1 MQIALELRGGREFK
15 SRRVRHKIM
24 GDIIM
29 KRLWKVNLGKYGE
42 YESIA
47 RDSSV
52 VTIDFHIN
60 RDIKDYDSREK
71 LIELM
76 REIFPDAKDKRRSN
90 FAAQINQFIN
100 KIEIGD
106 LVVCPF
112 STTKTISIGEVV
124 SNYICDPT
132 TKKPTRK
139 VKWLKQ
145 ELSRDTFKQ
154 DLLYSIGA
162 FMTVCEIKRNS
173 ALERVE
179 NVAKGNLDT
188 GDGVQP
194 DLSDTSIEESS
205 EENFD
210 LELIARDQ
218 IERKIA
224 SGFSGHDFTRLV
236 NAILE
241 AQGYSTFVSPPGPD
255 KGVDILAGSGEL
267 GLENP
272 KIVVQVKS
280 GSVAIDQQTIQA
292 LLGSV
297 HDQKAD
303 YGLVV
308 CWGGMT
314 SAVRARERELYFKVR
329 FWDRATLVDN
339 LLEVYDALPESIK
352 VELPLK
358 KVWMAVDEDQ
368 VA

>member
-1 MQIALELRGGREFK
+1 MRIALELRGGREFK

-29 KRLWKVNLGKYGE
+29 KKLWKVTLGKNGE

-47 RDSSV
+47 RDNSI
-52 VTIDFHIN
+52 VTIDFGID
-60 RDIKDYDSREK
+60 RDIKKYDSLEK
-71 LIELM
+71 LVELM
-76 REIFPDAKDKRRSN
+76 REIFPDAKDKRRLN

-100 KIEIGD
+100 EIKIGD
-106 LVVCPF
+106 LVICPF
-112 STTKTISIGEVV
+112 STTKTISIGEVALD
-124 SNYICDPT
+124 YICDPT

-145 ELSRDTFKQ
+145 DLPRDTFKQ
-154 DLLYSIGA
+154 DLLNSFGA
-162 FMTVCEIKRNS
+162 QMAVCQIQRNS

-179 NVAKGNLDT
+179 NVAKGEPDA
-188 GDGVQP
+188 GDGTQP
-194 DLSDTSIEESS
+194 DLSKTSPRESP
-205 EENFD
+205 EENLN
-210 LELIARDQ
+210 LEEIARDQ

-224 SGFSGHDFTRLV
+224 SEFSGHDFTRLV

-241 AQGYSTFVSPPGPD
+241 AQGYSTLVSPPGPD

-267 GLENP
+267 GLESP
-272 KIVVQVKS
+272 RIVVQVKS
-280 GSVAIDQQTIQA
+280 GSVIIDQPTVQA
-292 LLGSV
+292 LLGSI

-314 SAVRARERELYFKVR
+314 KAVRARINELYFEVR
-329 FWDRATLVDN
+329 FWDRKTLVDN